1 MLNINRK
8 FVAVFF
14 ASMAVLL
21 GAAMIANP
29 IAQVNAQGN
38 QTNATNATAG
48 AAKNATAGAAKNA
61 TAGAAK
67 NATAGEKK
75 VVAAVKID
83 VDPVM
88 KALKDAYPKLGDV
101 KDAKGLVDALKDI
114 KDPKEVVRNMVAA
127 GLLQD
132 LEIFKTIQDMQ

>member
-8 FVAVFF
+8 FVAVFV

-48 AAKNATAGAAKNA
+48 AAKNATG
-61 TAGAAK
+61 
-67 NATAGEKK
+67 GEKK
-75 VVAAVKID
+75 VAASVKID

-127 GLLQD
+127 GLLQN
-132 LEIFKTIQDMQ
+132 LEIFKTVQDMQ

>member
-48 AAKNATAGAAKNA
+48 AAKNATG
-61 TAGAAK
+61 
-67 NATAGEKK
+67 GEKK

>member
-8 FVAVFF
+8 FVAVFV

-48 AAKNATAGAAKNA
+48 AAKNVTG
-61 TAGAAK
+61 
-67 NATAGEKK
+67 GEKK
-75 VVAAVKID
+75 VVAAVKVD

-127 GLLQD
+127 GLLQN
-132 LEIFKTIQDMQ
+132 LEIFKTVQDMQ